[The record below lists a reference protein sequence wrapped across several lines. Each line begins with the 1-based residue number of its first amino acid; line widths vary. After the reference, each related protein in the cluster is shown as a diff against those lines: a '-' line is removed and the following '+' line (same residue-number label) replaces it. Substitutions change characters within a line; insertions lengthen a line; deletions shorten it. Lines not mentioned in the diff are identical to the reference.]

1 MHQKCKCKTQ
11 CKTHRTRKWK
21 KCNCKNANAQKAF
34 RTPTWFTFTGV
45 NVSSAQVL
53 LPCPGYFA
61 ASICAAFG
69 IFPFSRVAFLL
80 SIFSTC
86 HVASFQLAL
95 VPLVLHLSDVP
106 LSKLY
111 VFFPFYLHLLS
122 LPLFKFF
129 PLFCNCQVCL
139 FQTCIFEFHLL
150 AWFLHFFKM

>member
-1 MHQKCKCKTQ
+1 
-11 CKTHRTRKWK
+11 
-21 KCNCKNANAQKAF
+21 
-34 RTPTWFTFTGV
+34 
-45 NVSSAQVL
+45 
-53 LPCPGYFA
+53 
-61 ASICAAFG
+61 
-69 IFPFSRVAFLL
+69 
-80 SIFSTC
+80 
-86 HVASFQLAL
+86 L

-150 AWFLHFFKM
+150 AWFLQFFKM